1 MRNEA
6 DIAGLLEGF
15 ATGSVAAA
23 ARLITIIE
31 DGGAAAE
38 RVSDSIFPR
47 TRGAYRVGFTGPP
60 GAGKSSLVYRLARL
74 FRARG
79 TTLGIIAVD
88 PTSPFSG
95 GALLG
100 DRIRMQRLAD
110 DPGVFVR
117 SLASRGSLGGISN
130 CTDEVADLLDAF
142 GKDLVLIETV
152 GVGQSELEIAEKT
165 HTVVVILV
173 PDSGDGVQAMKAGL
187 MEIGDVFVMNKAD
200 HPDAIRAAREIEDT
214 LRIKDTPKNSWM
226 PPVVLA
232 SALDGTGIDEIAA
245 RIEEHRCYL
254 ESRGLLEA
262 KRRRNLYSRVRDS
275 FMERMERR
283 IWNDASMRSLIEGKM
298 EDVYSGRLSPSGL
311 VRDLERLFADN
322 MRLEPRDLA
331 ERGE

>member
-1 MRNEA
+1 MRNDA
-6 DIAGLLEGF
+6 DIAGLIEGL
-15 ATGSVAAA
+15 AAGSVAAA

-31 DGGAAAE
+31 NGGGAAE
-38 RVSDSIFPR
+38 RVMDSIFPR
-47 TRGAYRVGFTGPP
+47 TRGTYRVGFTGPP

-74 FRARG
+74 LRARG
-79 TTLGIIAVD
+79 STLGIIAVD

-142 GKDLVLIETV
+142 GKDLILIETV

-165 HTVVVILV
+165 HTVVVVLV
-173 PDSGDGVQAMKAGL
+173 PESGDGVQAMKAGL
-187 MEIGDVFVMNKAD
+187 MEIGDIFVMNKAD
-200 HPDAIRAAREIEDT
+200 HPDAIRAARELEDA
-214 LRIKDTPKNSWM
+214 LRIKDAPEHSWM

-232 SALDGTGIDEIAA
+232 SALDGTGIEEIAA
-245 RIEEHRCYL
+245 RIEEHRRHL
-254 ESRGLLEA
+254 ESRGLLES
-262 KRRRNLYSRVRDS
+262 KRRRILYSRVRDS
-275 FMERMERR
+275 FMERMEQR
-283 IWNDASMRSLIEGKM
+283 IWNDSDTRSLIEGKM
-298 EDVYSGRLSPSGL
+298 EDVYSGRLSPSRL
-311 VRDLERLFADN
+311 VRELEMLFTDG
-322 MRLEPRDLA
+322 MRPEPRDLS

>member
-1 MRNEA
+1 MKNES
-6 DIAGLLEGF
+6 DIAELLDRF
-15 ATGSVAAA
+15 ACGSVAAA
-23 ARLITIIE
+23 ARLITILE
-31 DGGAAAE
+31 DGGAGAE
-38 RVSDSIFPR
+38 AVMDGVFPR

-74 FRARG
+74 FRCRG
-79 TTLGIIAVD
+79 KELGIIAVD

-100 DRIRMQRLAD
+100 DRVRMQKLSD

-142 GKDLVLIETV
+142 GKDLVFIETV

-173 PDSGDGVQAMKAGL
+173 PESGDGVQAMKAGL

-200 HPDAIRAAREIEDT
+200 HADAIRAARDLEDT
-214 LRIKDTPKNSWM
+214 LRIKDVPPGAWV

-232 SALDGTGIDEIAA
+232 SALEEKGIEEIAG
-245 RIEEHRCYL
+245 RIEEHRCHL
-254 ESRGLLEA
+254 EARGLLDA
-262 KRRRNLYSRVRDS
+262 KRRRILYSRVRDA

-283 IWNDASMRSLIEGKM
+283 IWDNADIQRLIEGKM
-298 EDVYSGRLSPSGL
+298 EEVYSGRKSPTRL
-311 VRDLERLFADN
+311 VVELETRFAGA
-322 MRLEPRDLA
+322 L
-331 ERGE
+331 GV

>member
-1 MRNEA
+1 M
-6 DIAGLLEGF
+6 
-15 ATGSVAAA
+15 
-23 ARLITIIE
+23 
-31 DGGAAAE
+31 DG
-38 RVSDSIFPR
+38 VFPR
-47 TRGAYRVGFTGPP
+47 TKGAYRVGFTGPP

-74 FRARG
+74 FRANG
-79 TTLGIIAVD
+79 TELGIIAVD

-142 GKDLVLIETV
+142 GKELVFIETV

-173 PDSGDGVQAMKAGL
+173 PESGDGVQAMKAGL

-200 HPDAIRAAREIEDT
+200 HPDAIGAARVLEETI
-214 LRIKDTPKNSWM
+214 RIKDVSCGSWM

-232 SALDGTGIDEIAA
+232 SALEGKGIDEIAE
-245 RIEEHRCYL
+245 RIEEHRRYL
-254 ESRGLLEA
+254 EGRGLLDA
-262 KRRRNLYSRVRDS
+262 KRRRILYSRVRDA
-275 FMERMERR
+275 FMERMEKRLWDNSNIR
-283 IWNDASMRSLIEGKM
+283 SMIETKM
-298 EDVYSGRLSPSGL
+298 EEVYAGHVSPSRL
-311 VRDLERLFADN
+311 VRELEEFFTGTMKL
-322 MRLEPRDLA
+322 
-331 ERGE
+331 